1 MLLKVLDSSVD
12 VLLILTQIGSFLN
25 VILEV
30 LSLLCA
36 VFMNRKIFCCS

>member
-1 MLLKVLDSSVD
+1 MKVSDMLLKVLDSSVD

-30 LSLLCA
+30 LSFVLYL
-36 VFMNRKIFCCS
+36 